1 MKEINWSDV
10 KVGRSVKVEVA
21 GRLRT
26 IKKMNADYG
35 EITFDARYPKTVGLN
50 FYPTYVP
57 GKMYEIPPKPPKAKK
72 ASAPAPAKK
81 RPVPKKAAP
90 AKKPARKKAKSK

>member
-50 FYPTYVP
+50 FYPTSVP
-57 GKMYEIPPKPPKAKK
+57 GKMYEIPPKAKK
-72 ASAPAPAKK
+72 APAPAPAKK
-81 RPVPKKAAP
+81 RPVPKK
-90 AKKPARKKAKSK
+90 PARKKAKSK